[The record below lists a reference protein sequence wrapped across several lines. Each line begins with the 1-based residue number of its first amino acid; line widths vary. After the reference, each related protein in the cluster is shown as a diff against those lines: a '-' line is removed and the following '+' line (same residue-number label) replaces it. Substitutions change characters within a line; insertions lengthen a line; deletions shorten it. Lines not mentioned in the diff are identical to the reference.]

1 MRSTGTG
8 ISTPPSEGP
17 NEAPRLHPVL
27 AVNDLHE
34 RLGRHH
40 LIAQLARGGMGIVW
54 LARSEGPF
62 GFEKLTVVKELK
74 PSLACEPAYR
84 EMFLE
89 EARLAA
95 RLDHPNIV
103 QTNEVGAEGDR
114 LFMTLE
120 LLEGCSL
127 HDAKKKID
135 GGLPLRLALRVL
147 SGVLAALHYAH
158 EQGIVHRD
166 VSGQNVFLT
175 YDGRVKLLD
184 FGVAKTRSAGR
195 AETKV
200 GVLKGSIPYM
210 SPDHADG
217 STIDRRADIFAVGV
231 HLRELMTGERMWG
244 ELDDVSVLRRLVMR
258 ELPDLPLGAD
268 VSHALRAIV
277 ERAMAPRRADRYA
290 TALEMKE
297 AIDDYLAEIDP
308 RGTLS
313 ELGVLLERSLT
324 GERAAF
330 RALVQC
336 HKSAL
341 ATETAYAATVPSA
354 QDPISLPS
362 EDLVTDPSRSNV
374 PPTVPSP
381 SSVSPRSRAGLVA
394 LLGAAML
401 AVAAGVFGLASSI
414 PMPAAVAALPPPP
427 VSAPPAVAEPA
438 ASSAPS
444 ASNPSPAAAS
454 SIATAA
460 SPSDLVDAPLDHADS
475 TDSPETPASPLQMT
489 R

>member
-1 MRSTGTG
+1 
-8 ISTPPSEGP
+8 
-17 NEAPRLHPVL
+17 
-27 AVNDLHE
+27 VNDLHD
-34 RLGRHH
+34 RLGRHR

-62 GFEKLTVVKELK
+62 GFEKLAVVKELK
-74 PSLACEPAYR
+74 PSLAAEPAYR

-120 LLEGCSL
+120 LLEGSSL
-127 HDAKKKID
+127 HDAKKKIE

-158 EQGIVHRD
+158 EQGVVHRD

-231 HLRELMTGERMWG
+231 HLREMVTGARMWG

-258 ELPDLPLGAD
+258 ELPDLPLEAE
-268 VSHALRAIV
+268 VPHALRAIV

-297 AIDDYLAEIDP
+297 AIDDYLSELDP
-308 RGTLS
+308 RGNLA

-362 EDLVTDPSRSNV
+362 DDLVTDPSRSNV
-374 PPTVPSP
+374 PPSPDAPSAAVAK
-381 SSVSPRSRAGLVA
+381 SRSAGVVA
-394 LLGAAML
+394 LLGAAAL
-401 AVAAGVFGLASSI
+401 AVAAGVFGLTSTL
-414 PMPAAVAALPPPP
+414 PLPAAVAVLPPPP
-427 VSAPPAVAEPA
+427 VSAPSAVDLAPAL
-438 ASSAPS
+438 APS
-444 ASNPSPAAAS
+444 VPTGSPATAS

-460 SPSDLVDAPLDHADS
+460 SPSDLVDAPLDQVDPGA
-475 TDSPETPASPLQMT
+475 PAAEPTSPLQLT